1 MATSIIKG
9 NVRFATER
17 GTNNSWG
24 YVKYSDGTYEAWRT
38 YSGTQ
43 ALTSQSAGTYYAAS
57 DISIPL
63 PSFSTSITI
72 AQATATSP
80 LASGVFVYKFEG
92 FVSNALLSF
101 RSFVSIASA
110 NVGAYLYI
118 RGTY

>member
-1 MATSIIKG
+1 MAISTIKG

-17 GTNNSWG
+17 GTNNGWG

-43 ALTSQSAGTYYAAS
+43 ALTSQSAGTYYANS

-63 PSFSTSITI
+63 PGFSRSVTT

-80 LASGVFVYKFEG
+80 LTSGVFVYKFEG
-92 FVSNALLSF
+92 FISNALLAF
-101 RSFVSIASA
+101 RSLISMASA